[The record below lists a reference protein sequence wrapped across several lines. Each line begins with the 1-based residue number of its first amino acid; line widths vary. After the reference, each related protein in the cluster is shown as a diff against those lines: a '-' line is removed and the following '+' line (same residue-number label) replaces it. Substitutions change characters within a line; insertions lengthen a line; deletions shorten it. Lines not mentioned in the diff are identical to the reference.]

1 MNKYLDASNDIRRII
16 GLFSEG
22 EPVDLYYLND
32 ICNDLC
38 DMEEEFK
45 QGVNFKRA
53 FEIIKEKKVN
63 VENFVNTCFKMS
75 YEQYKFMWEEGCFMG
90 VKMTSKEYLTQEEFN
105 LLKEVLV

>member
-1 MNKYLDASNDIRRII
+1 MSKYLDASNDIRRII

-53 FEIIKEKKVN
+53 FEIIKEKNVN
-63 VENFVNTCFKMS
+63 CNMFISICNFRDGFEKYN
-75 YEQYKFMWEEGCFMG
+75 ELILQED
-90 VKMTSKEYLTQEEFN
+90 MTGKKEKNLLVQEEYN
-105 LLKEVLV
+105 LLKEMLCD